1 MTIGCSDATDFVRSP
16 SVSAPYAPYAPY
28 AVVLQSFGGYE
39 TLSNNDR
46 W

>member
-1 MTIGCSDATDFVRSP
+1 MQPIS
-16 SVSAPYAPYAPY
+16 YARHQFPLRMPPYAPY

>member
-1 MTIGCSDATDFVRSP
+1 MQPISYARHQFPLRMP
-16 SVSAPYAPYAPY
+16 PYAPYAPY